1 MEASFVGY
9 RAASRDETY
18 PTNHLFR
25 KAQEYR
31 GCLGDPVRG
40 LTKQHATVEY
50 IDGSV
55 RCGIQS
61 VPDKAQL
68 GTLVST
74 SELLAEY
81 STNHGV

>member
-1 MEASFVGY
+1 MEVSFVGY
-9 RAASRDETY
+9 RAASRDDTY
-18 PTNHLFR
+18 PTNHLSR

-31 GCLGDPVRG
+31 GCLGDPVPG

-61 VPDKAQL
+61 VRTKRNLERWSLPL
-68 GTLVST
+68 N
-74 SELLAEY
+74 Y
-81 STNHGV
+81 